1 MAKDATWWSESELQA
16 WKSLLGVL
24 TKGEVMGGWEEGVW
38 IPFHRPKLSEI
49 FYTLWWSCYIPACW
63 ERKSQGHSLSTLT
76 QPQKNG
82 PRAWNTSLPRDK
94 EPTHSLC
101 QACYLVWEY
110 LSLFQMQWVLLCFA
124 QGCVPMTFRPAPP
137 APLSVF
143 ITSPVNSFFV

>member
-16 WKSLLGVL
+16 WKSSRGPD
-24 TKGEVMGGWEEGVW
+24 KGWGNGRVGGVW
-38 IPFHRPKLSEI
+38 IPLHRPKLSEI

-94 EPTHSLC
+94 KPTHSLC

-124 QGCVPMTFRPAPP
+124 QGCVPMTFRPARHPP
-137 APLSVF
+137 PFSIYHIAS
-143 ITSPVNSFFV
+143 